1 MPALFAIPARA
12 SLGRDDSRP
21 AARLKNASRMPT
33 IALQG
38 RRAAVLD
45 GAVRSRFRLC
55 KKPEEIRRRDV
66 RDTGFAHAFDVGQNL
81 GGVPHI
87 GGLVPLPPVRL
98 RRKVWR
104 VRFNE
109 QPVERHGSGKL
120 PQFAGFRKAHYPRK

>member
-1 MPALFAIPARA
+1 M
-12 SLGRDDSRP
+12 RP
-21 AARLKNASRMPT
+21 PPR
-33 IALQG
+33 IALEG
-38 RRAAVLD
+38 RGAVVLD
-45 GAVRSRFRLC
+45 GAIRSRFRLC

-66 RDTGFAHAFDVGQNL
+66 LDIGFAHAFDIGQNL

-109 QPVERHGSGKL
+109 QPVERHGSGEL
-120 PQFAGFRKAHYPRK
+120 SQFAGFRKGQDPRK